1 MPCAVT
7 AVSERF
13 VLACR
18 YDVLVKS
25 VRAIDLLCCC
35 RRQADARLTTVNE
48 LDPCGFKSTPDRR
61 GRHAVRT

>member
-1 MPCAVT
+1 MAT
-7 AVSERF
+7 ISEQF
-13 VLACR
+13 VLTCR

-25 VRAIDLLCCC
+25 VRAIDLLRCR

-48 LDPCGFKSTPDRR
+48 LDPCGFESTPDRR